1 VSALAAQQGG
11 VASSLARRAATA
23 CLAVVI
29 VVGSAVLWIGVPV
42 AGFWAGGRV
51 TSNAQSFL
59 LFVLGVVPVAMV
71 LGGWALY
78 RVSARYEALRRR
90 ARGGEGRSAWLVSL
104 SDERAV
110 LRRRRAGRP
119 LIDVAMTASAVT
131 AIVVM
136 MVWFF
141 LFATMRLAPLP

>member
-1 VSALAAQQGG
+1 VSALAAQQDGMPG
-11 VASSLARRAATA
+11 SLGRRLAAA

-29 VVGSAVLWIGVPV
+29 VVGSAVLWIGLPL
-42 AGFWAGGRV
+42 AGFWAAGRL
-51 TSNAQSFL
+51 TKTAESFL
-59 LFVLGVVPVAMV
+59 LFALGVVPVSMV

-78 RVSARYEALRRR
+78 RVAARYESLRPPRDER
-90 ARGGEGRSAWLVSL
+90 DGRSAWLVSL

-110 LRRRRAGRP
+110 LRRRRASRP

-131 AIVVM
+131 AIVAM
-136 MVWFF
+136 LIWFF

>member
-1 VSALAAQQGG
+1 MGSLGRRL
-11 VASSLARRAATA
+11 VAV

-29 VVGSAVLWIGVPV
+29 VVGSAVLWMGVPI
-42 AGFWAGGRV
+42 AGFWAAGRL
-51 TSNAQSFL
+51 TSNAESFL
-59 LFVLGVVPVAMV
+59 LFALGTIPIAMV
-71 LGGWALY
+71 LMGWGLY
-78 RVSARYEALRRR
+78 RVSARYEALR
-90 ARGGEGRSAWLVSL
+90 ARDRSGEGRSAWLVSL
-104 SDERAV
+104 SEERAV

-119 LIDVAMTASAVT
+119 LVDVAMTASAVT